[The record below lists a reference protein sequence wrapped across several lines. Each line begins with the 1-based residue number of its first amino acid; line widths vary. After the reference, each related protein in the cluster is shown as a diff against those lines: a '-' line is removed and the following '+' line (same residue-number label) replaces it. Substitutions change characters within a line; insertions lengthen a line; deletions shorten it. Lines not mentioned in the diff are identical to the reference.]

1 MARVDKL
8 ALFETLKSQVRKDLE
23 VAVAAAKSTK
33 EAATHEEAKPEN
45 DKDTRAIEASY
56 LAGAQGERVRE
67 LERTLAVLEA
77 LPTRDLGDGDVVAAG
92 AIVWL
97 EATTAREPD
106 LVCLFSPAGG
116 GLRAEVGGL
125 KVQVVTPKSPLGEA
139 ILGAHV
145 GDDVEVELGRV
156 VKGYEVKK
164 LA

>member
-1 MARVDKL
+1 MPRVDKL
-8 ALFETLKSQVRKDLE
+8 SLFESLKSQVRRDLE
-23 VAVAAAKSTK
+23 TAVAAAKSTK

-77 LPTRDLGDGDVVAAG
+77 LPTRDLGEEDVVSAG
-92 AIVWL
+92 AVVWL
-97 EATTAREPD
+97 AATTSREPD
-106 LVCLFSPAGG
+106 LICLFSPAGG
-116 GLRAEVGGL
+116 GLRAELDGL
-125 KVQVVTPKSPLGEA
+125 KLQVVTPKSPLGQA

-145 GDDVEVELGRV
+145 GDEVEVELGRA